1 MDLKKDETKEI
12 EYETFIVGALLKF
25 NMIDNFDFSLL
36 ARDFIKECDIKYT
49 GLWYESCC
57 KK

>member
-36 ARDFIKECDIKYT
+36 EI
-49 GLWYESCC
+49 L
-57 KK
+57 